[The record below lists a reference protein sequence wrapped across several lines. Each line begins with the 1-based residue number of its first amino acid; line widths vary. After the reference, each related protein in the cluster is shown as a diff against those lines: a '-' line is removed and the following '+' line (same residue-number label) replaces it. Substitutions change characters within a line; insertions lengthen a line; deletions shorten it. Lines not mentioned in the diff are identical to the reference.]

1 MLKEKIKTVLGKI
14 SETIRGIPGRIRTAW
29 QTRDERTLRRSA
41 LITTVL
47 FSLLLIWV
55 LFLKLGIPR
64 LIYQNY
70 INLSQFDLE
79 GRFMYNL
86 DPFELHGINI
96 VKQIFDI
103 SCNCLVFAPFG
114 LFFSV
119 IFKKRC
125 IPRDVLLCFLISLT
139 VEVTQ
144 LFTMLGG
151 FATID
156 LITNTVSYFVG
167 LAFYYL
173 IFKRLTTASGV
184 IFLRT
189 VSFIMLAILPYAL
202 YTVIENYDLIVGVL
216 TRSI

>member
-1 MLKEKIKTVLGKI
+1 MLKEKIKEAFKRVSAL
-14 SETIRGIPGRIRTAW
+14 IRGALNRIRTAW

-41 LITTVL
+41 LIATVL

-55 LFLKLGIPR
+55 LFLKLGITR

-86 DPFELHGINI
+86 DPFDFHNGNI
-96 VKQIFDI
+96 LKQVFDI

-125 IPRDVLLCFLISLT
+125 IPRDAALCFLISLT

-184 IFLRT
+184 ILLRT
-189 VSFIMLAILPYAL
+189 VSFIMLAIFPYAL

-216 TRSI
+216 TRSL